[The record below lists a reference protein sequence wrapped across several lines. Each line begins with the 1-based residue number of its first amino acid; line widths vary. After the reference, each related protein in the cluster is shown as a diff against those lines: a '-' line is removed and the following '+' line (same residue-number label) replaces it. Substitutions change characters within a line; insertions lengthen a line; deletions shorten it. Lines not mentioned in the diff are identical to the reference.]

1 MSCPRFPRLPFPK
14 PGYTRRALYLPD
26 NATTLLQFTP
36 MKGPSLAAFMSSRG
50 FPSARLVALDLKDNA
65 DTDLLNG
72 GLGLIRWG
80 AGWPPKK
87 GIGAIPGLKQ
97 CP

>member
-14 PGYTRRALYLPD
+14 PGHTRRALYLAD
-26 NATTLLQFTP
+26 NPTALLCLASLMAPAHHVP
-36 MKGPSLAAFMSSRG
+36 MGSRG

-65 DTDLLNG
+65 DTEPLLSG

-80 AGWPPKK
+80 G
-87 GIGAIPGLKQ
+87 GLAPEKRHRRYTGF
-97 CP
+97 